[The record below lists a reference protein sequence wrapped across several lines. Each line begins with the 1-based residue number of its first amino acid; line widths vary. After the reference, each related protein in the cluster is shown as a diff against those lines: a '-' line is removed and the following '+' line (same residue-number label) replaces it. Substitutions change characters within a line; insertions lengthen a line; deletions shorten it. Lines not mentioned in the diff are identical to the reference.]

1 MIFFE
6 KFRKSMFFTIKKEK
20 LFEGGIFL
28 DKKFL
33 IMETW
38 FYLCKHFFKQ
48 TSVPTM
54 TKFRTIFLEDVIE
67 FFDELDEKARNK
79 IIFNIDK
86 AEQTNDPRLFKK
98 LTNEIWEFRTQ
109 YNSLQ
114 YRLLGFWDKRD
125 NQDTLVVC
133 SHGIV
138 KKTDKVPSK
147 EIEKSE
153 KIRKN
158 YFDNQ

>member
-1 MIFFE
+1 M
-6 KFRKSMFFTIKKEK
+6 
-20 LFEGGIFL
+20 
-28 DKKFL
+28 
-33 IMETW
+33 
-38 FYLCKHFFKQ
+38 
-48 TSVPTM
+48 PTM
-54 TKFRTIFLEDVIE
+54 PKFRTIFLENVIE
-67 FFDELDEKARNK
+67 FFDELYEKARDK

-109 YNSLQ
+109 YSNLQ
-114 YRLLGFWDKRD
+114 YRLFAFWDKRD

-133 SHGIV
+133 SHGMV

-153 KIRKN
+153 KIRKD
-158 YFDNQ
+158 YFKNQ